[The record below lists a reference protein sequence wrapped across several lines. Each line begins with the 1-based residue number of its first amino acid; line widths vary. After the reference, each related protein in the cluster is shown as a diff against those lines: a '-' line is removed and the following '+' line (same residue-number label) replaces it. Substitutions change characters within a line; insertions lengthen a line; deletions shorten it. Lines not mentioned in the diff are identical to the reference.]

1 MANYLEAQ
9 RRINDIM
16 SGPDVRVTPDREEDF
31 YIDKNVTLK
40 KDDLKKGQN
49 LAKIRRYMVGR
60 KGVGYKNKN
69 VEETVDDFV
78 QHMRYFNAN
87 TVSTTGELRFI
98 NKADDNMKKVA
109 GDAYQIYEQLGNVFQ
124 NDGAMGA
131 VDGVKD
137 YIFAAAK
144 DPTNYVGLITGG
156 VGRLLAGSY
165 TVAGKK
171 IVLDAVKR
179 AGLQAARDGANATQI
194 RKAAEK
200 AGMQAARR
208 AAKAGLS
215 KGQSKKAAE
224 KVTQEVTKEGRRK
237 IALDAMK
244 GKQEALFDKARG
256 TSLKVT
262 VGADA
267 GFAMLQDS
275 LAQKTLMEAGAQE
288 QYSKTQTAFSS
299 LLGGVAGA
307 AQLGF
312 GKFRGLSGL
321 EEPTN
326 TLEDISKAVIESN
339 SPILSKTAGKKAT
352 KQILKDVE
360 DWNTKV
366 EKGLKLETAVM
377 PSELFYTIMLGP
389 DGKGGLAKLMHDR
402 GMKIHTNKLTAD
414 VVTNVVRF
422 LPEEDLININK
433 AMGKYTNL
441 TLGEVAD
448 TKAINLKN
456 LIAKDASEG
465 AKILNV
471 LSQTKNI
478 VNSGIVAAGSRA
490 KRTLEDDIA
499 EATKEVDKMNKSQ
512 PLKYGQ
518 SVWKRLLVSSPAT
531 TMINVAGFAQY
542 YVGQSMADLFNFGM
556 LSMKALG
563 QSTYDTTAARETMR
577 QARAYTQIQSQKF
590 RNLLDPYTTHDSYM
604 RFLKE
609 SNNEATRKKLFET
622 MSGGVEVQGER
633 FGMDPNSKL
642 FRNIEA
648 GSNAASN
655 ISGVRIQD
663 SFTKSQMFMTEMD
676 KYMRINKKMTLREA
690 IEKGE
695 EPDLE
700 VIQGALDSTLKSV
713 FSKDYTT
720 TEQPEL
726 LRTAAKMAETFS
738 NTPGFGTL
746 LPFGRFFNNVI
757 ATAYQWSPL
766 AAPQHLYRFTRNLT
780 KQEPNVTDRDAFAR
794 MLVGSTALGLSMEYD
809 NERREKNLDIYEVD
823 VGGGTIVDAKNT
835 YPFSLWLAAG
845 RVLNT
850 MRNGEQVSADLQRE
864 IGTQLAVGQL
874 ARDTQFANDINNM
887 LDVLTNVDIDK
898 RAAAIDGMY
907 KVTGNF
913 VAGFTRPL
921 DVLNKA
927 VGFATGTDTAKDVR
941 QAEGINTFTQT
952 STKYVDNIIETFIDS
967 VDAITNDTFTKL
979 GLGGEDSITGK
990 ELSVATRSGEV
1001 YDANPFARLFGLTVK
1016 PSKTATETVY
1026 SMADMAPWKASERTN
1041 IPAYDKIFNGM
1052 LAPMLEVY
1060 TQELLNNPKFQDASI
1075 KQKRGMLKKRMS
1087 DVKARVR
1094 ESMDR
1099 GYAGYEGS
1107 ILNKAAS
1114 LTRSYSKETRREAM
1128 QMLKKDYGIT
1138 GQLEDL
1144 SFRELELFMR
1154 YAQFI
1159 KDAEDEVGKL

>member
-1 MANYLEAQ
+1 M
-9 RRINDIM
+9 D
-16 SGPDVRVTPDREEDF
+16 
-31 YIDKNVTLK
+31 
-40 KDDLKKGQN
+40 
-49 LAKIRRYMVGR
+49 
-60 KGVGYKNKN
+60 
-69 VEETVDDFV
+69 
-78 QHMRYFNAN
+78 
-87 TVSTTGELRFI
+87 
-98 NKADDNMKKVA
+98 
-109 GDAYQIYEQLGNVFQ
+109 
-124 NDGAMGA
+124 
-131 VDGVKD
+131 
-137 YIFAAAK
+137 
-144 DPTNYVGLITGG
+144 
-156 VGRLLAGSY
+156 
-165 TVAGKK
+165 
-171 IVLDAVKR
+171 
-179 AGLQAARDGANATQI
+179 
-194 RKAAEK
+194 
-200 AGMQAARR
+200 
-208 AAKAGLS
+208 
-215 KGQSKKAAE
+215 
-224 KVTQEVTKEGRRK
+224 
-237 IALDAMK
+237 
-244 GKQEALFDKARG
+244 
-256 TSLKVT
+256 
-262 VGADA
+262 
-267 GFAMLQDS
+267 
-275 LAQKTLMEAGAQE
+275 
-288 QYSKTQTAFSS
+288 
-299 LLGGVAGA
+299 
-307 AQLGF
+307 
-312 GKFRGLSGL
+312 
-321 EEPTN
+321 
-326 TLEDISKAVIESN
+326 
-339 SPILSKTAGKKAT
+339 
-352 KQILKDVE
+352 
-360 DWNTKV
+360 
-366 EKGLKLETAVM
+366 
-377 PSELFYTIMLGP
+377 
-389 DGKGGLAKLMHDR
+389 
-402 GMKIHTNKLTAD
+402 
-414 VVTNVVRF
+414 
-422 LPEEDLININK
+422 
-433 AMGKYTNL
+433 
-441 TLGEVAD
+441 
-448 TKAINLKN
+448 
-456 LIAKDASEG
+456 
-465 AKILNV
+465 
-471 LSQTKNI
+471 
-478 VNSGIVAAGSRA
+478 
-490 KRTLEDDIA
+490 
-499 EATKEVDKMNKSQ
+499 KSQ

-556 LSMKALG
+556 LSFKALS
-563 QSTYDTTAARETMR
+563 QSTYDTAAARETMR

-590 RNLLDPYTTHDSYM
+590 RNLLDPYTTHDAYM
-604 RFLKE
+604 RFLSE
-609 SNNEATRKKLFET
+609 SNNEVVRNKLFAT
-622 MSGGVEVQGER
+622 MSGGVEVQADR
-633 FGMDPNSKL
+633 FNINPDSKL

-690 IEKGE
+690 IERGE

-766 AAPQHLYRFTRNLT
+766 AAPQHLYKFTRNLV

-809 NERREKNLDIYEVD
+809 NERREKNLDVYEVD

-850 MRNGEQVSADLQRE
+850 MRNGEQVSEDLQRE

-898 RAAAIDGMY
+898 RAASIDGLY

-927 VGFATGTDTAKDVR
+927 VGFATGTDTAKDIR
-941 QAEGINTFTQT
+941 QAEGVNTFSQT
-952 STKYVDNIIETFIDS
+952 ATKYVDNIIETFIDA
-967 VDAITNDTFTKL
+967 VDGISGDTLTNLGIAGEETF
-979 GLGGEDSITGK
+979 TGK

-1001 YDANPFARLFGLTVK
+1001 YDVNPFARMFGLTIK

-1052 LAPMLEVY
+1052 LAPMLELY
-1060 TQELLNNPKFQDASI
+1060 TQDLLDNPRFQDATI
-1075 KQKRGMLKKRMS
+1075 KQKRGMLKTRLS
-1087 DVKARVR
+1087 EVKARVR
-1094 ESMDR
+1094 ESMER

-1107 ILNKAAS
+1107 VLNKATS
-1114 LTRSYSKETRREAM
+1114 LTRRFSKETRREAM
-1128 QMLKKDYGIT
+1128 KMLRQDYGIT

>member
-1 MANYLEAQ
+1 MASYLDNKRSMEELF
-9 RRINDIM
+9 
-16 SGPDVRVTPDREEDF
+16 SGSSSAIPEREEEF
-31 YIDKNVTLK
+31 YIDKNTTLK
-40 KDDLKKGQN
+40 KDDLKN
-49 LAKIRRYMVGR
+49 YEYINKIRSYMVGR
-60 KGVGYKNKN
+60 KGVDYKRKS
-69 VEETVDDFV
+69 EDELVDDFV

-87 TVSTTGELRFI
+87 AVSTTGELRFI
-98 NKADDNMKKVA
+98 NKANSKMKRTA
-109 GDAYQIYEQLGNVFQ
+109 GDAYKIYEQLGNVFQ

-137 YIFAAAK
+137 YILAAAK

-156 VGRLLAGSY
+156 VGRVIAGSY

-194 RKAAEK
+194 KKAAEK

-215 KGQSKKAAE
+215 KGQSKKASE

-237 IALDAMK
+237 VALDAMK

-256 TSLKVT
+256 TALKTT

-288 QYSKTQTAFSS
+288 QYSKAQTAFSS

-312 GKFRGLSGL
+312 GKFRGVSGL
-321 EEPTN
+321 EEPTD
-326 TLEDISKAVIESN
+326 TLGDIAKTVIDSN
-339 SPILSKTAGKKAT
+339 SSILSRQDGKKVT
-352 KQILKDVE
+352 KQILEDVE
-360 DWNTKV
+360 AWNSKV
-366 EKGLKLETAVM
+366 DRGLKLEAAVM
-377 PSELFYTIMLGP
+377 PSDLFSNIMLGA
-389 DGKGGLAKLMHDR
+389 DGRGGLAKLMNDR
-402 GMKIHTNKLTAD
+402 GLKIHSNKLTAD

-422 LPEEDLININK
+422 LPEEDLVTINK
-433 AMGKYTNL
+433 SMGKYTEL
-441 TLGEVAD
+441 TLGELAD
-448 TKAINLKN
+448 TKGINLRD
-456 LIAKDASEG
+456 LLAKDSSEAG
-465 AKILNV
+465 KILNV
-471 LSQTKNI
+471 LSQTKRI
-478 VNSGIVAAGSRA
+478 VNSGIVAAGGRT
-490 KRTLEDDIA
+490 KKTLEDDIA

-563 QSTYDTTAARETMR
+563 QSTYDTTAARETAR

-590 RNLLDPYTTHDSYM
+590 RNLLDPYTTHDGYM

-609 SNNEATRKKLFET
+609 ANNETTRNKLFAT
-622 MSGGVEVQGER
+622 MSGGVEVQADR
-633 FGMDPNSKL
+633 FGINPDSKL

-676 KYMRINKKMTLREA
+676 KYMRINKGVSFRDAMA
-690 IEKGE
+690 KGE
-695 EPDLE
+695 EPDLDA
-700 VIQGALDSTLKSV
+700 IQGALDATLKSV

-766 AAPQHLYRFTRNLT
+766 AAPEHFYKFSRNIANGVRGKGQKSLD
-780 KQEPNVTDRDAFAR
+780 VTEREAFAR
-794 MLVGSTALGLSMEYD
+794 FLVGNTALRLSMDYD
-809 NERREKNLDIYEVD
+809 NQRREQGLDVYEVD

-898 RAAAIDGMY
+898 RAASIDGMY

-941 QAEGINTFTQT
+941 QAEGLNTFTQT
-952 STKYVDNIIETFIDS
+952 STKYVDNIIEAFIDK
-967 VDAITNDTFTKL
+967 T
-979 GLGGEDSITGK
+979 DSITGE
-990 ELSVATRSGEV
+990 ELSVATRSGDI
-1001 YDANPFARLFGLTVK
+1001 YDANPFARMFGITVK
-1016 PSKTATETVY
+1016 QGKTATEKVY

-1060 TQELLNNPKFQDASI
+1060 TQDLLDNPKFEAANI
-1075 KQKRGMLKKRMS
+1075 KQKRGMLKKRIS

-1094 ESMDR
+1094 ENMDR
-1099 GYAGYEGS
+1099 GYGGYEGS
-1107 ILNKAAS
+1107 VLNKAAS
-1114 LTRSYSKETRREAM
+1114 LTRRYTKETRREAM
-1128 QMLKKDYGIT
+1128 QMLRKDYGIT
-1138 GQLEDL
+1138 GQL
-1144 SFRELELFMR
+1144 
-1154 YAQFI
+1154 
-1159 KDAEDEVGKL
+1159 

>member
-9 RRINDIM
+9 SRINEIM
-16 SGPDVRVTPDREEDF
+16 GGGVRRTPDIEEDF

-40 KDDLKKGQN
+40 KDDLKEGQN
-49 LAKIRRYMVGR
+49 LDKIRRYMIGR
-60 KGVGYKNKN
+60 KGVAYKNKSA
-69 VEETVDDFV
+69 EETVEDFV

-87 TVSTTGELRFI
+87 SVSTTGELRFI
-98 NKADDNMKKVA
+98 NKADDKMKKTA
-109 GDAYQIYEQLGNVFQ
+109 RDAYLIYEQLGNVFQ

-144 DPTNYVGLITGG
+144 DPTNYLGLITGG

-171 IVLDAVKR
+171 VIKEAVKR

-200 AGMQAARR
+200 AGRLAARR

-215 KGQSKKAAE
+215 KNQSSKAAE

-237 IALDAMK
+237 AAISGMK
-244 GKQEALFDKARG
+244 AKQQELFDKASG
-256 TSLKVT
+256 TALKAT
-262 VGADA
+262 IVGDA

-275 LAQKTLMEAGAQE
+275 LAQNTLMEAGAQE
-288 QYSKTQTAFSS
+288 LYSKSQTAFSS

-312 GKFRGLSGL
+312 GKFRGVSGL

-339 SPILSKTAGKKAT
+339 SPILSKKAGKEAT

-377 PSELFYTIMLGP
+377 PSELFSTIMLGP

-402 GMKIHTNKLTAD
+402 GMKIHSNKLTAD

-448 TKAINLKN
+448 TQSVNLKN

-465 AKILNV
+465 GKILNV

-499 EATKEVDKMNKSQ
+499 EATKEVDQMDKSQ

-556 LSMKALG
+556 LSFKALA
-563 QSTYDTTAARETMR
+563 QSSYDTTAARETMR
-577 QARAYTQIQSQKF
+577 QARAYTQIQAQKF

-604 RFLKE
+604 RFLSE
-609 SNNEATRKKLFET
+609 ANNEATRKKLFET
-622 MSGGVEVQGER
+622 MSGGVEVQADRYGINP
-633 FGMDPNSKL
+633 DSKL

-648 GSNAASN
+648 GANAASN

-676 KYMRINKKMTLREA
+676 KYMRINKGKTLKEA
-690 IEKGE
+690 MIAGD
-695 EPDLE
+695 EPELE
-700 VIQGALDSTLKSV
+700 VIQGALDGTLKSV
-713 FSKDYTT
+713 FSKDYTNA
-720 TEQPEL
+720 EQPEL

-757 ATAYQWSPL
+757 ATAYQWSFLSTPENFF
-766 AAPQHLYRFTRNLT
+766 RFGRNMF
-780 KQEPNVTDRDAFAR
+780 KKEPEATELDAFAR
-794 MLVGSTALGLSMEYD
+794 FAVGNTALIMSMQYD
-809 NERREKNLDIYEVD
+809 EERREQKLGTYEVD

-850 MRNGEQVSADLQRE
+850 MRNGEQVSPDLQRE

-898 RAAAIDGMY
+898 RAAAIDGLY
-907 KVTGNF
+907 KVGGNF
-913 VAGFTRPL
+913 AAGFTRPL

-952 STKYVDNIIETFIDS
+952 STKYIDNIIEAFIDK
-967 VDAITNDTFTKL
+967 TDT
-979 GLGGEDSITGK
+979 ITGE
-990 ELSVATRSGEV
+990 ELSVATRQGEV
-1001 YDANPFARLFGLTVK
+1001 YDANPFARMFGLTIK
-1016 PSKTATETVY
+1016 PAKTATETVY

-1052 LAPMLEVY
+1052 LAPMLETY
-1060 TQELLNNPKFQDASI
+1060 TQDLLNDPKFEQANI
-1075 KQKRGMLKKRMS
+1075 KQKRGMLKKRLS
-1087 DVKARVR
+1087 DVKAMVR

-1099 GYAGYEGS
+1099 GYAGYQGS
-1107 ILNKAAS
+1107 VLNKATS
-1114 LTRSYSKETRREAM
+1114 LTRRFNKETRRQAL
-1128 QMLKKDYGIT
+1128 QMMREDYGIT

-1154 YAQFI
+1154 YATYL
-1159 KDAEDEVGKL
+1159 KDLEDEVGKL

>member
-1 MANYLEAQ
+1 M
-9 RRINDIM
+9 
-16 SGPDVRVTPDREEDF
+16 
-31 YIDKNVTLK
+31 
-40 KDDLKKGQN
+40 
-49 LAKIRRYMVGR
+49 
-60 KGVGYKNKN
+60 
-69 VEETVDDFV
+69 
-78 QHMRYFNAN
+78 
-87 TVSTTGELRFI
+87 
-98 NKADDNMKKVA
+98 
-109 GDAYQIYEQLGNVFQ
+109 
-124 NDGAMGA
+124 
-131 VDGVKD
+131 
-137 YIFAAAK
+137 
-144 DPTNYVGLITGG
+144 
-156 VGRLLAGSY
+156 
-165 TVAGKK
+165 
-171 IVLDAVKR
+171 
-179 AGLQAARDGANATQI
+179 
-194 RKAAEK
+194 
-200 AGMQAARR
+200 
-208 AAKAGLS
+208 
-215 KGQSKKAAE
+215 
-224 KVTQEVTKEGRRK
+224 
-237 IALDAMK
+237 
-244 GKQEALFDKARG
+244 
-256 TSLKVT
+256 
-262 VGADA
+262 
-267 GFAMLQDS
+267 
-275 LAQKTLMEAGAQE
+275 
-288 QYSKTQTAFSS
+288 
-299 LLGGVAGA
+299 
-307 AQLGF
+307 
-312 GKFRGLSGL
+312 
-321 EEPTN
+321 
-326 TLEDISKAVIESN
+326 LEDIEAWNSKV
-339 SPILSKTAGKKAT
+339 
-352 KQILKDVE
+352 DR
-360 DWNTKV
+360 
-366 EKGLKLETAVM
+366 GLKLETSVM
-377 PSELFYTIMLGP
+377 PSDLFANIMLGA
-389 DGKGGLAKLMHDR
+389 DGKGGLAKLMNDR
-402 GMKIHTNKLTAD
+402 GLKIHSNKLTAD

-422 LPEEDLININK
+422 LPEEDLVQINK
-433 AMGKYTNL
+433 AMGKYTEL
-441 TLGEVAD
+441 TLGEMAD
-448 TKAINLKN
+448 TKGINLRD
-456 LIAKDASEG
+456 LLAKDSSEAG
-465 AKILNV
+465 KILNV
-471 LSQTKNI
+471 LSQTKRI
-478 VNSGIVAAGSRA
+478 VNSGIVAAGD
-490 KRTLEDDIA
+490 KTKKTLEDDIA
-499 EATKEVDKMNKSQ
+499 EATKEVDKMDKSQ

-556 LSMKALG
+556 LSFKALS
-563 QSTYDTTAARETMR
+563 QSTYDTAAARETMR

-590 RNLLDPYTTHDSYM
+590 RNLLDPYTTHDAYM
-604 RFLKE
+604 RFLSE
-609 SNNEATRKKLFET
+609 SNNEVVRNKLFAT
-622 MSGGVEVQGER
+622 MSGGVEVQADR
-633 FGMDPNSKL
+633 FNINPDSKL

-690 IEKGE
+690 IERGE

-766 AAPQHLYRFTRNLT
+766 AAPQHLYKFTRNLV

-794 MLVGSTALGLSMEYD
+794 MLVGSTALGLSMEFD
-809 NERREKNLDIYEVD
+809 NERREKGLDVYEVD

-898 RAAAIDGMY
+898 RAASIDGLY

-941 QAEGINTFTQT
+941 QAEGINTFSQT
-952 STKYVDNIIETFIDS
+952 ATKYVDNIIEAFIDK
-967 VDAITNDTFTKL
+967 TDT
-979 GLGGEDSITGK
+979 ITGE
-990 ELSVATRSGEV
+990 ELSVATRQGEV
-1001 YDANPFARLFGLTVK
+1001 YDVNPFARMFGLTIK

-1060 TQELLNNPKFQDASI
+1060 TQDLLDNPRFQDATI
-1075 KQKRGMLKKRMS
+1075 KQKRGMLKKRLS
-1087 DVKARVR
+1087 EVKARVR
-1094 ESMDR
+1094 ESMER

-1107 ILNKAAS
+1107 VLNKATS
-1114 LTRSYSKETRREAM
+1114 LTRRFSKETRREAM
-1128 QMLKKDYGIT
+1128 KMLRQDYGIT

-1159 KDAEDEVGKL
+1159 KDAEDEVGRL

>member
-1 MANYLEAQ
+1 MANYLKAQ
-9 RRINDIM
+9 SRINEIM
-16 SGPDVRVTPDREEDF
+16 GGAVRRTPDREEDF
-31 YIDKNVTLK
+31 YLDKNVTLD
-40 KDDLKKGQN
+40 KDDLKEGQN
-49 LAKIRRYMVGR
+49 LDKIRRYMIGR
-60 KGVGYKNKN
+60 KGVAYRNKSAD
-69 VEETVDDFV
+69 ETVEDFV

-87 TVSTTGELRFI
+87 SVSTTGELRFI
-98 NKADDNMKKVA
+98 NKADDKMKRTAK
-109 GDAYQIYEQLGNVFQ
+109 DAYMIYEQLGNVFQ

-171 IVLDAVKR
+171 IIKESVRR

-200 AGMQAARR
+200 AGRQAARR

-215 KGQSKKAAE
+215 KNQSSKAAE

-244 GKQEALFDKARG
+244 GKQKELFDKASGRA
-256 TSLKVT
+256 LKQTLV
-262 VGADA
+262 ADA
-267 GFAMLQDS
+267 GFAMLQDT
-275 LAQKTLMEAGAQE
+275 LAQKTYIEAGAQE
-288 QYSKTQTAFSS
+288 DYSKAQIGFSS

-312 GKFRGLSGL
+312 GKFRGVSGL

-326 TLEDISKAVIESN
+326 TMEDISKGVIESN
-339 SPILSKTAGKKAT
+339 SPILSRTDGKKVT
-352 KQILKDVE
+352 KQMLKDIE
-360 DWNTKV
+360 AWNSKV
-366 EKGLKLETAVM
+366 DRGLKLETAVM
-377 PSELFYTIMLGP
+377 PSDLFSNIMLGA
-389 DGKGGLAKLMHDR
+389 DGQGGLAKLMNDR
-402 GMKIHTNKLTAD
+402 GLKIHSNKMTAD

-422 LPEEDLININK
+422 LPEEDLIKINK
-433 AMGKYTNL
+433 AMGKYTEL
-441 TLGEVAD
+441 TLGELAD
-448 TKAINLKN
+448 TKGINLRD
-456 LIAKDASEG
+456 LLAKDSSEAG
-465 AKILNV
+465 KILNV
-471 LSQTKNI
+471 LSQTKRI
-478 VNSGIVAAGSRA
+478 VNSGIVAAGD
-490 KRTLEDDIA
+490 KTKKTLEDDIA
-499 EATKEVDKMNKSQ
+499 EATKEVDKMEKSQ

-542 YVGQSMADLFNFGM
+542 YVGQTMADLFNFGM
-556 LSMKALG
+556 LSFKALS
-563 QSTYDTTAARETMR
+563 QSTYDTAAARETMR
-577 QARAYTQIQSQKF
+577 QARAYTQIQAQKF
-590 RNLLDPYTTHDSYM
+590 RNLLDPYTTHDAYM
-604 RFLKE
+604 RFLSE
-609 SNNEATRKKLFET
+609 ANNETVRNKLFAT
-622 MSGGVEVQGER
+622 MSGGVEVQADR
-633 FGMDPNSKL
+633 FGINPDSKL

-648 GSNAASN
+648 GANAASN

-676 KYMRINKKMTLREA
+676 KYMRLNKNKTLKEA
-690 IEKGE
+690 ILNGE

-766 AAPQHLYRFTRNLT
+766 AAPEQFYKFSRNLFR
-780 KQEPNVTDRDAFAR
+780 QEPNVTDRDAFAR
-794 MLVGSTALGLSMEYD
+794 MIVGTTALRLSMDFD
-809 NERREKNLDIYEVD
+809 NDRREKGLDVYEVD

-898 RAAAIDGMY
+898 RAAAIDGLY

-913 VAGFTRPL
+913 AAGFTRPL

-927 VGFATGTDTAKDVR
+927 VGFATGTDTAKDIR

-952 STKYVDNIIETFIDS
+952 ATKYVDNIIEAFIDK
-967 VDAITNDTFTKL
+967 TDT
-979 GLGGEDSITGK
+979 ITGE
-990 ELSVATRSGEV
+990 ELSVATRQGEI
-1001 YDANPFARLFGLTVK
+1001 YDVNPFARMFGLTIK
-1016 PSKTATETVY
+1016 PGKTATEKVY
-1026 SMADMAPWKASERTN
+1026 SMSDMAQWKASERTN

-1052 LAPMLEVY
+1052 LAPMLETY
-1060 TQELLNNPKFQDASI
+1060 TQELLDDPRFQNASI
-1075 KQKRGMLKKRMS
+1075 KQKRGMLKKRLS
-1087 DVKARVR
+1087 DVKATIRQ
-1094 ESMDR
+1094 SMKEGYGGYR
-1099 GYAGYEGS
+1099 GAVMNE
-1107 ILNKAAS
+1107 AAA
-1114 LTRSYSKETRREAM
+1114 LTRRFSKETRREALK
-1128 QMLKKDYGIT
+1128 MLKRDYGIT
-1138 GQLEDL
+1138 GKLEDL
-1144 SFRELELFMR
+1144 NFRELELFMS

-1159 KDAEDEVGKL
+1159 KDKEDAVGRL

>member
-1 MANYLEAQ
+1 MASFEENKRSMDELFGGT
-9 RRINDIM
+9 
-16 SGPDVRVTPDREEDF
+16 SVTPDREEDF
-31 YIDKNVTLK
+31 YIDKNATLK
-40 KDDLKKGQN
+40 KDDLLKYEY
-49 LAKIRRYMVGR
+49 LTPIRSYMVDR
-60 KGVGYKNKN
+60 KGVGYKNKKADE
-69 VEETVDDFV
+69 VIEDFV

-87 TVSTTGELRFI
+87 SVSTTGELRFI
-98 NKADDNMKKVA
+98 NKANQRTKDRA
-109 GDAYQIYEQLGNVFQ
+109 GKAYQIYEQLGNVFQ

-165 TVAGKK
+165 TIAGKK
-171 IVLDAVKR
+171 LVLDAVKR

-208 AAKAGLS
+208 ATKAGLS
-215 KGQSKKAAE
+215 KNQSKKAAE
-224 KVTQEVTKEGRRK
+224 KVTQEVTKEGRK
-237 IALDAMK
+237 KVALDAMK
-244 GKQEALFDKARG
+244 AKQQERFDKASG
-256 TSLKVT
+256 IALKT
-262 VGADA
+262 TIGADA

-275 LAQKTLMEAGAQE
+275 LAQTTLMEAGAQE

-312 GKFRGLSGL
+312 GKFRGVSGL
-321 EEPTN
+321 EESTD
-326 TLEDISKAVIESN
+326 TLGDIAKTVIESN
-339 SPILSKTAGKKAT
+339 SAILSRKDSKKVT
-352 KQILKDVE
+352 KQMLE
-360 DWNTKV
+360 DIEAWNSKV
-366 EKGLKLETAVM
+366 DRGLKLETSVM
-377 PSELFYTIMLGP
+377 PSDLFANIMLGA
-389 DGKGGLAKLMHDR
+389 DGKGGLAKLMNDR
-402 GMKIHTNKLTAD
+402 GLKIHSNKLTAD

-422 LPEEDLININK
+422 LPEEDLVQINK
-433 AMGKYTNL
+433 AMGKYTEL
-441 TLGEVAD
+441 TLGEMAD
-448 TKAINLKN
+448 TKGINLRD
-456 LIAKDASEG
+456 LLAKDSSEAG
-465 AKILNV
+465 KILNV
-471 LSQTKNI
+471 LSQTKRI
-478 VNSGIVAAGSRA
+478 VNSGIVAAGD
-490 KRTLEDDIA
+490 KTKKTLEDDIA
-499 EATKEVDKMNKSQ
+499 EATKEVDKMDKSQ

-556 LSMKALG
+556 LSFKALS
-563 QSTYDTTAARETMR
+563 QSTYDTAAARETMR

-590 RNLLDPYTTHDSYM
+590 RNLLDPYTTHDAYM
-604 RFLKE
+604 RFLSE
-609 SNNEATRKKLFET
+609 SNNEVVRNKLFAT
-622 MSGGVEVQGER
+622 MSGGVEVQADR
-633 FGMDPNSKL
+633 FNINPDSKL

-690 IEKGE
+690 IERGE

-766 AAPQHLYRFTRNLT
+766 AAPQHLYKFTRNLV

-794 MLVGSTALGLSMEYD
+794 MLVGSTALGLSMEFD
-809 NERREKNLDIYEVD
+809 NERREKGLDVYEVD

-898 RAAAIDGMY
+898 RAASIDGLY

-941 QAEGINTFTQT
+941 QAEGINTFSQT
-952 STKYVDNIIETFIDS
+952 ATKYVDNIIEAFIDK
-967 VDAITNDTFTKL
+967 TDT
-979 GLGGEDSITGK
+979 ITGE
-990 ELSVATRSGEV
+990 ELSVATRQGEV
-1001 YDANPFARLFGLTVK
+1001 YDVNPFARMFGLTIK

-1060 TQELLNNPKFQDASI
+1060 TQDLLDNPRFQDATI
-1075 KQKRGMLKKRMS
+1075 KQKRGMLKKRLS
-1087 DVKARVR
+1087 EVKARVR
-1094 ESMDR
+1094 ESMER

-1107 ILNKAAS
+1107 VLNKATS
-1114 LTRSYSKETRREAM
+1114 LTRRFSKETRREAM
-1128 QMLKKDYGIT
+1128 KMLRQDYGIT

-1159 KDAEDEVGKL
+1159 KDAEDEVGRL

>member
-1 MANYLEAQ
+1 MDELF
-9 RRINDIM
+9 
-16 SGPDVRVTPDREEDF
+16 SGTSSAPSREEDF

-40 KDDLKKGQN
+40 KDDLKVGQN
-49 LAKIRRYMVGR
+49 LNKIRRYMVGR
-60 KGVGYKNKN
+60 KGVAYKNKSA
-69 VEETVDDFV
+69 EETIEDFV

-87 TVSTTGELRFI
+87 SVSTTGELRFI
-98 NKADDNMKKVA
+98 NKSNDKMKKTA

-171 IVLDAVKR
+171 LVLDAVKR

-326 TLEDISKAVIESN
+326 TLGDIAKTVIESN
-339 SPILSKTAGKKAT
+339 SPILSKTGGKKAT

-402 GMKIHTNKLTAD
+402 GMKIHSNKLTAD

-563 QSTYDTTAARETMR
+563 QSTYDTGAARETMR

-604 RFLKE
+604 RFL
-609 SNNEATRKKLFET
+609 SDANNEATRKKLFET

-676 KYMRINKKMTLREA
+676 KYMRLNKKMTLREA

-809 NERREKNLDIYEVD
+809 NERREKNLDVYEVD

-898 RAAAIDGMY
+898 RAASIDGLY

-941 QAEGINTFTQT
+941 QAEGINTFSQT
-952 STKYVDNIIETFIDS
+952 ATKYVDNILETFIDS
-967 VDAITNDTFTKL
+967 VEALTDKDFEF
-979 GLGGEDSITGK
+979 GDDSLTGK

-1001 YDANPFARLFGLTVK
+1001 YDANPFARLFGLTIK

-1060 TQELLNNPKFQDASI
+1060 TQELLNNPKFQDANI

-1107 ILNKAAS
+1107 VLNKAAS
-1114 LTRSYSKETRREAM
+1114 LTRRYSKETRREAM